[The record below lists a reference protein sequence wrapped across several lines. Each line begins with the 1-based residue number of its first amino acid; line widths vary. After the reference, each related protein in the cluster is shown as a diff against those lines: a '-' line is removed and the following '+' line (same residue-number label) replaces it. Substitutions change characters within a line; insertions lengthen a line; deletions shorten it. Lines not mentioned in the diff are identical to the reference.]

1 MKISLLTDAPLNV
14 DVGGLE
20 RAGIM
25 FMKWMINDF
34 NIVFNINKKNF
45 IKKYKKLLN
54 SDLILIVG
62 HRSIFILLIAFLLI
76 LTKRRI
82 AWCAFWHNYKLEK
95 NNNLL
100 FYKFYDL
107 IFKYLYKKSQI
118 NLVVSDYEA
127 KQISN
132 KNICK
137 KVILPTFIS
146 CKEEYLKTKRHIDVL
161 IPGRDVPHKRFKL
174 IRKICEELG
183 LNYFETCGN
192 YLTEKELMKAYLS
205 SKYIFVPSLYES
217 YSYVALEG
225 MCCGCNVLVS
235 DAVMIKD
242 LFFEYENFKVLEIS
256 KWNSVNVQNKLNE
269 FPSNIQNIETSIK
282 IQNDFSIDFCK
293 KKFIKSLNL

>member
-1 MKISLLTDAPLNV
+1 M
-14 DVGGLE
+14 
-20 RAGIM
+20 
-25 FMKWMINDF
+25 
-34 NIVFNINKKNF
+34 
-45 IKKYKKLLN
+45 
-54 SDLILIVG
+54 IVG

-76 LTKRRI
+76 LTKRI

-137 KVILPTFIS
+137 KIILPTFIS

-174 IRKICEELG
+174 IRKICEEL
-183 LNYFETCGN
+183 
-192 YLTEKELMKAYLS
+192 
-205 SKYIFVPSLYES
+205 
-217 YSYVALEG
+217 
-225 MCCGCNVLVS
+225 VL
-235 DAVMIKD
+235 
-242 LFFEYENFKVLEIS
+242 F
-256 KWNSVNVQNKLNE
+256 
-269 FPSNIQNIETSIK
+269 
-282 IQNDFSIDFCK
+282 
-293 KKFIKSLNL
+293 